1 MNELQKQRMDHLS
14 FYIRRSLNNLSY
26 DPIIRQMEKHQVSS
40 SFTVERLI
48 ELFTLFVDKEKEEY
62 IGLISRDIKNA
73 KILKKSTW
81 EALKEEM
88 KLNEEKK
95 SSEYERGN
103 QLRNQLN
110 SIQTITDSNQ
120 IRNEHE
126 RETSNKKITEIQNI
140 LNFYGPFINE
150 IHYSASSVKND
161 LNSIRNSVKK
171 IQQEFEVFLR
181 NLNATVSEKIE
192 NQFILSDDQK
202 FYKMKQKMIGIN
214 RSNQQLQSSMMD
226 ILSHINHKYNH
237 NQLLLTTNSSNKEFQ
252 QVLKEISSPFPP
264 DSEYR
269 KASYIRNKI
278 EDKCNFVENTWR
290 IKIQK
295 QQKRLN
301 RLRSEFAKAEAR
313 LKLLLEADSCIDYKL
328 LEELENQHASFMTI
342 TKNKTDNLMKVV
354 LSQSTLTMIND
365 DSELNLPFSNIS
377 SK

>member
-126 RETSNKKITEIQNI
+126 RETSNGTDSIQI
-140 LNFYGPFINE
+140 I
-150 IHYSASSVKND
+150 
-161 LNSIRNSVKK
+161 
-171 IQQEFEVFLR
+171 
-181 NLNATVSEKIE
+181 
-192 NQFILSDDQK
+192 
-202 FYKMKQKMIGIN
+202 
-214 RSNQQLQSSMMD
+214 
-226 ILSHINHKYNH
+226 
-237 NQLLLTTNSSNKEFQ
+237 
-252 QVLKEISSPFPP
+252 
-264 DSEYR
+264 
-269 KASYIRNKI
+269 
-278 EDKCNFVENTWR
+278 
-290 IKIQK
+290 
-295 QQKRLN
+295 
-301 RLRSEFAKAEAR
+301 
-313 LKLLLEADSCIDYKL
+313 
-328 LEELENQHASFMTI
+328 
-342 TKNKTDNLMKVV
+342 
-354 LSQSTLTMIND
+354 
-365 DSELNLPFSNIS
+365 
-377 SK
+377 